1 VTHQLA
7 ACYVISEAKNK
18 METKPDVI
26 VIGSGVGGGAT
37 ARRLA
42 ENGVNVLILER
53 GDWVP
58 REQDN
63 WSVSSVFFEKKYTAH
78 DTWLD
83 AKGEAFRPSIYYNV
97 GGCTKF
103 YGASLIRFREK
114 DFDDL
119 LHVEG
124 LSPAWPYRYKDI
136 EPYYQEAEEIFNVHG
151 DDTDDPSAPWRS
163 QAYPYPAM
171 ATEPVVAQMAKS
183 MREYGARTSAL
194 PLGLNHFE
202 GGNCIR
208 CKTCDGFPCRV
219 GAKSE
224 AETALIQPAL
234 ATGRVTLSTNTLV
247 QRLLLSEDGKQ
258 VTGVEVMRSG
268 KVEVLTAKLIVV
280 ACGAIN
286 SAALL
291 LRSACAQA
299 PGGVANSSGVVGRN
313 YMAHNQTA
321 LMGLSLKENDTVF
334 QKTLQMNEFYFGADD
349 YSFPLGHAQML
360 GKLQGGMLSANVPY
374 LPKIVGV
381 TMAKHSIDWIAFTE
395 DLPDPNNRVLW
406 KDGKVQL
413 DIRRNNLKPHK
424 VLVKKLASLI
434 RLSGYPVVLTKPLLK
449 HSTSHQCGTVK
460 FGNDPATSALD
471 QYCRSH
477 DQDNLFVI
485 DASFMPSSAAVN
497 PALTIAANAFRA
509 ADHMLK
515 KDFGIDVTKQPA
527 EAKAKA
533 LIYGAAVRR

>member
-1 VTHQLA
+1 M
-7 ACYVISEAKNK
+7 ID
-18 METKPDVI
+18 TKPDVI

-58 REQDN
+58 REPEN
-63 WSVSSVFFEKKYTAH
+63 WNVSSVFFEKKYTAH
-78 DTWLD
+78 DSWLD
-83 AKGEAFRPSIYYNV
+83 AKGEEFRPSIYYNV

-103 YGASLIRFREK
+103 YGASLIRFREQ

-119 LHVEG
+119 VHAEG
-124 LSPAWPYRYKDI
+124 VSPAWPYRYKDI
-136 EPYYQEAEEIFNVHG
+136 EPYYQQAEEAFTVHG
-151 DDTDDPSAPWRS
+151 DDAGDPSAPWRS
-163 QAYPYPAM
+163 KPYPYPAM
-171 ATEPVVAQMAKS
+171 ANEPIVAELANS
-183 MREYGARTSAL
+183 MRKHGARTSAQ
-194 PLGLNHFE
+194 PLALQHYK
-202 GGNCIR
+202 GGGCIR

-247 QRLLLSEDGKQ
+247 HRLLLSEDGKR
-258 VTGVEVMRSG
+258 VTGVEVERNG
-268 KVEVLTAKLIVV
+268 KLEVLTAKLIVV

-291 LRSACAQA
+291 LKSACRQA
-299 PGGVANSSGVVGRN
+299 PEGVANSSGVVGRN

-321 LMGLSLKENDTVF
+321 VMGLSLKKNDTVF
-334 QKTLQMNEFYFGADD
+334 QKTLQLNEFYFGADD
-349 YSFPLGHAQML
+349 YAFPLGFAQTL

-395 DLPDPNNRVLW
+395 DLPDPNNRVLL
-406 KDGKVQL
+406 KKGKIQL
-413 DIRRNNLKPHK
+413 DIRRNNLKSHK
-424 VLVKKLASLI
+424 VLVKKLASLL
-434 RLSGYPVVLTKPLLK
+434 RLSGYPIVLTKPLLK

-460 FGNDPATSALD
+460 FGNDPKTSALD
-471 QYCRSH
+471 QYCRTH
-477 DQDNLFVI
+477 DHDNLFVI

-497 PALTIAANAFRA
+497 PSLTIAANSFRA
-509 ADHMLK
+509 ADHILK
-515 KDFGIDVTKQPA
+515 KEFGIDAIKQPA
-527 EAKAKA
+527 RAEANA
-533 LIYGAAVRR
+533 LIYRDAVRP